1 MKKIVIVTAG
11 LSCLC
16 LLVFAASLAAFESEA
31 SGRPDDSRAVVIQ
44 GDDQYVG
51 DFAGFVDGKIQ
62 INLARTGYRVSLPLA
77 DDVEFLH
84 KDSGYRPYDPADI
97 PSEAPVKAIEVDR
110 EIVQVILL
118 WILPR

>member
-1 MKKIVIVTAG
+1 MKKNVIVTAG

-16 LLVFAASLAAFESEA
+16 LLVFAAHLVAFEPGA
-31 SGRPDDSRAVVIQ
+31 PVSGDDSRGVVIQ
-44 GDDQYVG
+44 GNDQYVG
-51 DFAGFVDGKIQ
+51 DFAGFRDGKIQ

-77 DDVEFLH
+77 SDVEFLH

-97 PSEAPVKAIEVDR
+97 PSEAPIKAIEVDR